1 MSDTTLTATPDVLF
15 INVGAGQST
24 ATSTIDYKSIYS
36 IVMWQRLNLGIWSKV
51 NLFKVVGTADADTA
65 GSFTTDPLRPGDL
78 LEFRA
83 YIDDWADPNAAPND
97 RARFEHAQAQALVSK
112 PERQPWITD
121 QTTDVGG
128 TFYARLIATPPMIT
142 TVHAEIGL
150 APPVAGT
157 FGELTFSG
165 VVASADS
172 VLKSVHAIELTPL
185 LAGTLYFCTL
195 RLSDQQGNWFY
206 LEESAL
212 TLQRTVTVDFDSV
225 FINNDGD
232 GGGVGEAEFWITTFE
247 GDSQVDQIHF
257 GDDEYEILTG
267 SAVPLNR
274 QVVLGPTAVSAANHD
289 VGINAAGI
297 EYDGWFESDEHAD
310 TWGHPPNLRRQLDF
324 PAGSGVEQLTNH
336 AFGVSAIPG
345 SVGDDFTFT
354 VQGHYSVAYS

>member
-36 IVMWQRLNLGIWSKV
+36 IVLWQRLNLGIWSKV

-97 RARFEHAQAQALVSK
+97 RARFEHAQVQALVSK

-121 QTTDVGG
+121 QTTDLGG

-225 FINNDGD
+225 FINNDG
-232 GGGVGEAEFWITTFE
+232 G
-247 GDSQVDQIHF
+247 
-257 GDDEYEILTG
+257 
-267 SAVPLNR
+267 
-274 QVVLGPTAVSAANHD
+274 
-289 VGINAAGI
+289 
-297 EYDGWFESDEHAD
+297 
-310 TWGHPPNLRRQLDF
+310 RRRRR
-324 PAGSGVEQLTNH
+324 
-336 AFGVSAIPG
+336 
-345 SVGDDFTFT
+345 
-354 VQGHYSVAYS
+354 